1 MQISQIAFQG
11 LQILVDL
18 IREYKRTPSF
28 IRKPSYNW
36 LYNRDVRKICIQ
48 LIKEFIPSLE
58 AQECLDC
65 WNVICGSFKA
75 LEHSSST
82 CCINLKLLILKL
94 GTV

>member
-11 LQILVDL
+11 SQIFVDP
-18 IREYKRTPSF
+18 IREYKSTPSF
-28 IRKPSYNW
+28 IRKPSYNC
-36 LYNRDVRKICIQ
+36 LFNRDIRKMFIQ

-75 LEHSSST
+75 LEHSD
-82 CCINLKLLILKL
+82 LKM
-94 GTV
+94 